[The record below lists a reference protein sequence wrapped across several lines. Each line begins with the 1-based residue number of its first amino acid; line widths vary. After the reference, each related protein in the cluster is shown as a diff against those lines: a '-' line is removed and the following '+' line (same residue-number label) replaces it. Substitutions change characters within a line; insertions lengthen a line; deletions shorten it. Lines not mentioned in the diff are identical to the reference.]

1 MAFLESTDSIS
12 IEHIYTTR
20 GIKAMEKKWKRAS
33 GLLSIFLIT
42 STLLSACG
50 GGNGDKKTATDSAQ
64 STNSKPY
71 EITMAYL
78 QLNDMPD
85 VALVQEEINK
95 ITKEKINATVKLVPI
110 GISAW
115 TQQTNLM
122 LAGNEKL
129 DLMVS
134 SSLIGNF
141 GSQVAKGQLEPLD
154 ELLSKY
160 GKGIVDVVGQDLI
173 NGSKVGGKAYG
184 VPSLRDIGSDNGLIM
199 RKDLVDKYKI
209 DLSKV
214 KTWADLE
221 PVFQTIKENEPG
233 LAPLVQQSNNLMPG
247 TNMYNSIVDTLGDNL
262 GVIADPGNST
272 KIVNLFETKEFTD
285 SVALARKW
293 YQAGYIMKDI
303 ATSQESGANLA
314 KAGKAF
320 SYTSNMKPGFE
331 EQETKLTGKEMVAV
345 RLTKPLQTSVSIT
358 GFMMSITKNSED
370 PERAMQFMNLM
381 YTDKNIANL
390 ISLGIE
396 GKHYVKKSDNIIALP
411 EGVKQSGYL
420 FNQWEVGNNFLTYVW
435 EGTDPKI
442 WELTKAHNDKA
453 VKSKAVGF
461 TFDVEPVK
469 TEIAGATNVLNQY
482 KVGLESGT
490 LDPALIAEFNT
501 KLKGAGLDKIIA
513 EKQKQIDAWAKTT
526 GK

>member
-1 MAFLESTDSIS
+1 
-12 IEHIYTTR
+12 
-20 GIKAMEKKWKRAS
+20 MEKKWKKAS
-33 GLLSIFLIT
+33 GLISVLLVS
-42 STLLSACG
+42 STLLAACG
-50 GGNGDKKTATDSAQ
+50 SSGSDEGNKAATDSAKPA
-64 STNSKPY
+64 NSKPY

-85 VALVQEEINK
+85 TNLVAEEISK
-95 ITKEKINATVKLVPI
+95 ITKEKINATVKLIPI

-115 TQQTNLM
+115 QQQTNLM

-154 ELLSKY
+154 DLLKNY
-160 GKGIVDVVGQDLI
+160 GKSLVDVVGMDLI
-173 NGSKVGGKAYG
+173 NGSKIDGKVYG

-209 DLSKV
+209 DLSKI

-221 PVFQTIKENEPG
+221 PVFQTIKDNEPG
-233 LAPLVQQSNNLMPG
+233 MAPLVQQANSLMPG

-285 SVALARKW
+285 AVAMARKW

-303 ATSQESGANLA
+303 ATSQEGGKDLV

-331 EQETKLTGKEMVAV
+331 AQETNLTGKEMVAV

-358 GFMMSITKNSED
+358 SFMMSITKNSQD

-381 YTDKNIANL
+381 YTDKDIANL

-396 GKHYVKKSDNIIALP
+396 GKHYVKKADNIIKLP
-411 EGVKQSGYL
+411 DGVKQSGYQ

-435 EGTDPKI
+435 EGTDSKI
-442 WELTKAHNDKA
+442 WELMKKHNDAA

-461 TFDVEPVK
+461 TFNVDPVK
-469 TEIAGATNVLNQY
+469 TELAAATNVMNQY

-490 LDPALIAEFNT
+490 LDPALIGEFNT
-501 KLKGAGLDKIIA
+501 KLKAAGLDKIIA
-513 EKQKQIDAWAKTT
+513 EKQKQIDAWAKTA